1 MHTLVQLLPGHLLD
15 PGRRHS
21 VNNVNSGGLQES
33 DLSET
38 HLFYFCVTHFNM
50 SEISRLPLLDIRF
63 VRFVQMPRRV
73 IVGIYPSF
81 QPVYR

>member
-1 MHTLVQLLPGHLLD
+1 MD

-33 DLSET
+33 DLSEAY
-38 HLFYFCVTHFNM
+38 LFYICVTHFNM

-63 VRFVQMPRRV
+63 FRFVQMPYHV
-73 IVGIYPSF
+73 TVGICSSF

>member
-1 MHTLVQLLPGHLLD
+1 MD

-33 DLSET
+33 DLSEAY
-38 HLFYFCVTHFNM
+38 LFYICVTHFNM

-63 VRFVQMPRRV
+63 FRFRSNAVPCDSGHLFFISTCLSLRGFICRV
-73 IVGIYPSF
+73 TI
-81 QPVYR
+81 